1 MTSHPPSAQDIET
14 RQVTDAWARIETW
27 IAHHVPHTRS
37 LLLAGASPDAVT
49 SLQRQTGV
57 RIPSSLEA
65 LWARCAG
72 TRTDRYSTFLMGG
85 HALMRLETVA
95 TKYSQ
100 EMSHQRRHADDTV
113 TWRAAWIPVFS
124 FSADDQTSGLCLDA
138 ETGRL
143 CRWTRYA
150 QHHPEPEY
158 ASLTDY
164 LEEMAD
170 SLETP
175 GLATSDKPG
184 LVAGALVWGSKVN
197 PDDEHLWTPLAA

>member
-1 MTSHPPSAQDIET
+1 MTGHPPSTQDIET
-14 RQVTDAWARIETW
+14 RQVTDAWTRIETW
-27 IAHHVPHTRS
+27 ITHHAPHTRT
-37 LLLAGASPDAVT
+37 LLLTGASPDAVT
-49 SLQRQTGV
+49 ALQRQTGV
-57 RIPSSLEA
+57 RIPVSLKA
-65 LWARCAG
+65 LWACCAG
-72 TRTDRYSTFLMGG
+72 TRTDEHSTFLMGG

-100 EMSHQRRHADDTV
+100 EMSYQHRHTDDTV

-124 FSADDQTSGLCLDA
+124 FSADDQASGLYLDA

-150 QHHPEPEY
+150 QHHPEVEY
-158 ASLTDY
+158 ESLTDF

-175 GLATSDKPG
+175 GLATSDRPG
-184 LVAGALVWGSKVN
+184 LVEGALVWVSRLH
-197 PDDEHLWTPLAA
+197 PDDEHLWTSLTA

>member
-1 MTSHPPSAQDIET
+1 MTGHPPSTQDIET
-14 RQVTDAWARIETW
+14 RQVTDAWTRIETW
-27 IAHHVPHTRS
+27 IAHHAPHTQG
-37 LLLAGASPDAVT
+37 LLLTGASPDAVT
-49 SLQRQTGV
+49 GLQRQTGV
-57 RIPSSLEA
+57 RIPSSLKA

-72 TRTDRYSTFLMGG
+72 TRSARHSTFLMGG

-95 TKYSQ
+95 AKYSQ
-100 EMSHQRRHADDTV
+100 EMSHQRLHTDDTV

-124 FSADDQTSGLCLDA
+124 FSADDQTSGLYMDT

-158 ASLTDY
+158 ESLTDY

-175 GLATSDKPG
+175 DLATSDKPG
-184 LVAGALVWGSKVN
+184 LVAGALVWGSMIN
-197 PDDEHLWTPLAA
+197 PDDEHLWTPLTA